1 MPITSAQTNNG
12 AYEHN
17 EFPFLFH
24 VHFLVLLFINIK
36 GTFFSRL
43 QRTFNKKSGRWNVY
57 PVKEKKKYTHVSSK
71 IVLQKRLED
80 REGLQERM
88 VLEVGDPRRISKSI
102 APISPPRTE
111 QLAQEKKS
119 RFKD

>member
-1 MPITSAQTNNG
+1 
-12 AYEHN
+12 
-17 EFPFLFH
+17 
-24 VHFLVLLFINIK
+24 
-36 GTFFSRL
+36 
-43 QRTFNKKSGRWNVY
+43 
-57 PVKEKKKYTHVSSK
+57 VSSK

-111 QLAQEKKS
+111 QLAQENKS
-119 RFKD
+119 RFKDWLETYPFGGIYSQSDNSEFLRF